1 MRRALVVDDDPSI
14 RKLLSVSLSARGFDV
29 FSADDGFG
37 GLQELRSVHPDIVVL
52 DLGLPDMDGKDALAA
67 MRRSSGVPVII
78 LTVRNAEEDI
88 VGLLQAG
95 ADDYITKPFNTNE
108 LVARIEAV
116 LRRRSP
122 GTDPVVRAGNLLVDT
137 AARETT
143 LEGVPVRLTPT
154 EYEILKI
161 LALNAGRIVTRQ
173 ALLLELWGESGEA
186 EAGSLRVHIAALRRK
201 LEKDPSQPELIVNE
215 PGVGYRLKAR

>member
-154 EYEILKI
+154 EYGILKI